1 MNTLGRGHLH
11 GNLCVFRLLDTFL
24 LPSTTTLFSSLYDQH
39 GTEGKVG
46 IPASIKII
54 YDQLCPD

>member
-1 MNTLGRGHLH
+1 MG
-11 GNLCVFRLLDTFL
+11 
-24 LPSTTTLFSSLYDQH
+24 TTLFSSLYDQH
-39 GTEGKVG
+39 GTEGKGG